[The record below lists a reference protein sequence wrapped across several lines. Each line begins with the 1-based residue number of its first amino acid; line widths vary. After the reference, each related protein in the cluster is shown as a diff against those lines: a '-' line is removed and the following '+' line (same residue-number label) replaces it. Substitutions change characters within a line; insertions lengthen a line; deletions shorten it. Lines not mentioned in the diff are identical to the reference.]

1 MSREIQYRQAN
12 ASDAALILTFIKKL
26 AEYEK
31 LLHEVVAT
39 EETIRQSLFCAD
51 PKAFCVL
58 AEHDGKSVGFAICFY
73 NYSTFQGKP
82 GIYIEDL
89 FVEPEFRGRG
99 IGKGFFAHL
108 AKKAL
113 REDCGRIQWWV
124 LDWNEPSINFYK
136 KMGAKPMDEWVV
148 YRLEGSCIENLAEAA

>member
-1 MSREIQYRQAN
+1 MIQPIHYRQATE
-12 ASDAALILTFIKKL
+12 ADVSLIFGYIKKL

-39 EETIRQSLFCAD
+39 EDNIRQSLFCAD

-58 AEHDGKSVGFAICFY
+58 AEQGETPVGFAICFY

-82 GIYIEDL
+82 GIYIEDI
-89 FVEPEFRGRG
+89 FVEPEFRGQG
-99 IGKGFFAHL
+99 VGKRFFNYL

-113 REDCGRIQWWV
+113 EEDCGRIQWWV
-124 LDWNEPSINFYK
+124 LDWNEPSIYFYK
-136 KMGAKPMDEWVV
+136 KLGAKAMDEWTVF
-148 YRLEGSCIENLAEAA
+148 RLEGSSIQEIAEAA